1 MENDY
6 LNSQVDRIA
15 ENIDDFCIYLKR
27 INIQI
32 AYMLDTLST
41 INAKIEA
48 MTKNYD
54 EEKKE

>member
-27 INIQI
+27 INIQM
-32 AYMLDTLST
+32 ANMLDTLSK
-41 INAKIEA
+41 INAKMEA
-48 MTKNYD
+48 MTKNYN